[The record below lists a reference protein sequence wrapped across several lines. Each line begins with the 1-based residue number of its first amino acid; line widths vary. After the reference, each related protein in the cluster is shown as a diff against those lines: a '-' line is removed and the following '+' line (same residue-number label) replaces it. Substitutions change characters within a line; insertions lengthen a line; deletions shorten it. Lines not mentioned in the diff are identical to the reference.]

1 MSATTAFGSPVL
13 GSPVLG
19 SGLPS
24 GVGRSV
30 LLRRRAT
37 AAVVALLL
45 AAVVV
50 ALVGVLLPRLAQADS
65 GAALSA
71 SVSDAA
77 VVQQGPALREHR
89 VVPGDTLWG
98 LAVEVSRGGDPR
110 EAVDRIMRVN
120 SMRTPVL
127 QVGET
132 VLLPTGS

>member
-13 GSPVLG
+13 IPP
-19 SGLPS
+19 GLPS

-30 LLRRRAT
+30 MLRRRAT
-37 AAVVALLL
+37 AGVVALLL
-45 AAVVV
+45 AAVAVV
-50 ALVGVLLPRLAQADS
+50 LVGLLLPRLAQADS
-65 GAALSA
+65 GAAVSASVSA

-98 LAVEVSRGGDPR
+98 LAVEVSMGGDPR
-110 EAVDRIMRVN
+110 ESVDRIMRVN